1 MKDSSRGTDETGSR
15 VSIFAPRSA
24 TGPPV
29 GEARADALNA
39 EQALAAMA
47 RIQVRLQRARLVS
60 RCSQSDH
67 RRKATHR
74 SEVTVPSSRAHYL
87 KLEQTVLHQVHR
99 K

>member
-47 RIQVRLQRARLVS
+47 QIQVRLQQARLVS
-60 RCSQSDH
+60 RCLHLRPSTEDH
-67 RRKATHR
+67 APQRGYCPVVSGAL
-74 SEVTVPSSRAHYL
+74 SEVGANSSPSGP
-87 KLEQTVLHQVHR
+87 
-99 K
+99 